1 MKAASPSGSYS
12 VHCFQIE
19 HFRRL
24 KVVGILMGM
33 QGGFTKHCC
42 FLCLWNSLAT
52 IEHYI
57 RKDWSV
63 RKSYL
68 TGVAN
73 IENVP
78 LVDTQ
83 NILLPPFHV
92 KFDMIKNFVKAM
104 GKSNF
109 NGFAFLCKKFSRIR
123 QAKLQEE
130 IFVGSQIRDKGST
143 I

>member
-1 MKAASPSGSYS
+1 MEYLLR
-12 VHCFQIE
+12 F
-19 HFRRL
+19 

-33 QGGFTKHCC
+33 QGGFTKHCY
-42 FLCLWNSLAT
+42 FLCLWNSLAMKK
-52 IEHYI
+52 HYI
-57 RKDWSV
+57 RSDWPV

-73 IENVP
+73 IKNVP

-92 KFDMIKNFVKAM
+92 KLGIIKNFVKAM

-109 NGFAFLCKKFSRIR
+109 NGFAFLCKKLSSIR
-123 QAKLQEE
+123 QAKLQEG
-130 IFVGSQIRDKGST
+130 IFVDS
-143 I
+143 